1 MLNASYGFFIT
12 SRWRECSFFSIH
24 SHLSGV
30 SSLSH
35 MLESSTNS
43 CSQHHILGSGS
54 RYQSRSAKETESET
68 VFIFF
73 HSTATFTELQ
83 PVKPVLRSTHLP
95 ALGSWSNSLCS
106 HAISRAW
113 DIFSRSKFGGNSDLR
128 VWVGW
133 ISPDPLTVFKSAN
146 LPTSDNE
153 IEEVVKVGQS

>member
-1 MLNASYGFFIT
+1 MELRCSRVVGTRSSITLQAFVYLRQIKENQEKNQIRMNKNVYSLTSTPSHPSGIT
-12 SRWRECSFFSIH
+12 SLKH
-24 SHLSGV
+24 T
-30 SSLSH
+30 
-35 MLESSTNS
+35 LESSRNS
-43 CSQHHILGSGS
+43 HSQHHILGSGS

-128 VWVGW
+128 V
-133 ISPDPLTVFKSAN
+133 
-146 LPTSDNE
+146 
-153 IEEVVKVGQS
+153 